1 MTFAA
6 VRTLTEHGRA
16 EVAGLAHEQ
25 LERGWHSAAQLA
37 VYRDGALQLELRL
50 GDGVG
55 ADSRMLWFSAT
66 KPPIG
71 VAVLMLAER
80 GLLDLDRPI
89 AALWPQFAQG
99 GKDAVTA
106 RHVLTHRGGFPV
118 FPPQFDWQ
126 RIDDWDAVCDATAAL
141 PAQWEPGAAVGYHPV
156 TYGFA
161 LGELV
166 RRVDGRMPHD
176 FLREEIFQP
185 LGMDASLGLPEPR
198 HSEIV
203 ALEAKSEATWQDPDG
218 TERRTSDVVRR
229 FGLPA
234 TLRGQLPAANAIG
247 TAEAL
252 ARFYAMLERGG
263 ELGGVRILRPETV
276 REATRAQA
284 ESPADRTTGLPSSYG
299 LGFLAGGPWEP
310 WCDANLFGHT
320 GQQCVVSYADRQ
332 LGLAVAYVTNGLH
345 DPLVVQERTQQLVA
359 TLMRACAEA
368 DS

>member
-166 RRVDGRMPHD
+166 RRVDGRMPRD

-203 ALEAKSEATWQDPDG
+203 ALEAKSEATWQGPG
-218 TERRTSDVVRR
+218 RHRASHQRRR
-229 FGLPA
+229 A
-234 TLRGQLPAANAIG
+234 TLRPAGHA
-247 TAEAL
+247 
-252 ARFYAMLERGG
+252 ARPAPGRQRDRDRGG
-263 ELGGVRILRPETV
+263 ARALLRHAGARRRAGG
-276 REATRAQA
+276 
-284 ESPADRTTGLPSSYG
+284 SPHPASGDRT
-299 LGFLAGGPWEP
+299 
-310 WCDANLFGHT
+310 
-320 GQQCVVSYADRQ
+320 
-332 LGLAVAYVTNGLH
+332 
-345 DPLVVQERTQQLVA
+345 
-359 TLMRACAEA
+359 
-368 DS
+368 